1 MSKTKSDQSRS
12 NVGHDQ
18 AGRDIIKTTYVNKND
33 QPQLHMKRLNDWFSA
48 ERLDDPKFKE
58 VLDIIK
64 HFRKPVDGDEII
76 SLEEKLQNGERDDI
90 IQFAQDTKEMFSKKL
105 VEYTF
110 YESAQHIFEC
120 LLSEIYTRF
129 HQYVRPR
136 IIEKR
141 SRTEID
147 EIVQDKILEPIRI
160 MLGDN
165 LLDIYSYE
173 IVGMV
178 YWLTG
183 NCHLKWSN

>member
-1 MSKTKSDQSRS
+1 MNKTKSDQRGSS
-12 NVGHDQ
+12 VKGDQ
-18 AGRDIIKTTYVNKND
+18 AGASIIKTTYITNQSD
-33 QPQLHMKRLNDWFSA
+33 PQLHMKRLNDWFRT

-58 VLDIIK
+58 VLNIIK
-64 HFRKPVDGDEII
+64 RFGKPVDGDEFIG
-76 SLEEKLQNGERDDI
+76 LEEKLQNGNRDDI

-110 YESAQHIFEC
+110 YESAQHIFAC

-165 LLDIYSYE
+165 LLDIYSNE